1 MGRKRSGFG
10 HAPTR
15 RGSEPKSERAAVVVL
30 VRKRSEILPIRRH
43 LRRGLATR
51 GATTHT
57 KRTMNFAYRVMAAGA
72 VATLAGCVTV
82 PTGPT
87 YSAMP
92 GTRKSFDQFQIDDA
106 SCRQYAVQAI
116 GGTPNQAAADAAVG
130 SAVVG
135 TILGAAVGGL
145 IGGGDGAAIGAGMG
159 LFGGSAVGASNA
171 QYASYTTQQRLDNT
185 YYQCMYSQGHKVPM
199 PASYARSMRQANA
212 GPAPAP
218 YVGAPPRNAAIP
230 PPNAPPPNA
239 AIPPPNAPPP
249 NAAIPPPNTPP
260 PNAAIP
266 PPNAPPPYVQR

>member
-1 MGRKRSGFG
+1 
-10 HAPTR
+10 
-15 RGSEPKSERAAVVVL
+15 
-30 VRKRSEILPIRRH
+30 
-43 LRRGLATR
+43 
-51 GATTHT
+51 
-57 KRTMNFAYRVMAAGA
+57 MNFTCKLITAAA
-72 VATLAGCVTV
+72 LATLAGCVTV

-92 GTRKSFDQFQIDDA
+92 GSRKSFDQFQIDDA
-106 SCRQYAVQAI
+106 SCRQYAVQTI

-230 PPNAPPPNA
+230 PSNAPPPNAAIPPPNA

-249 NAAIPPPNTPP
+249 
-260 PNAAIP
+260 
-266 PPNAPPPYVQR
+266 PYRQQ